1 MGRNYLKGVDMVFC
15 EEPARRCA
23 RLLLFVGLIFWVHAA
38 QAFEFHDALQGAKLP
53 DALSADIAKDS
64 KGAIT
69 PSADGVILGVES
81 NRHAILKFE
90 NPVPGTN
97 EHPLVASARIRL
109 GANPEANLLPGLY
122 LYWDDKNY
130 AFMRATYDTHVYFG
144 WTKNGEESLAY
155 EHNIMHETKLA
166 DAKSPIKEIYFRI
179 IMVAQNVAFYI
190 SHDGANWRKLA
201 EGGCRPGAPG
211 AAPKIL
217 FGRGIV
223 GEKPDL
229 CNDSGKDPRT
239 PIKSYISDVNIADH
253 GAATQPDVPEI
264 DKKETWEQTLAALEP
279 GGIPRAWSILVPAS
293 EKVLHESKD
302 WLSIENWATTK
313 EVSGK
318 PAKFMS
324 WTKPD
329 DEADDPLV
337 DLHERIEHAKNAT
350 VLCRTDIDWPVS
362 GEAMLWYDCIEPCK
376 IWINNKQV
384 YDYLGNEWWRQRRP
398 VKDRSAIPILFEKGK
413 NTVKIQIR
421 ALRGDVSFYF
431 RAERND
437 TPRRLGQIEKMLSYF
452 PPPAGGWRAAEALFE
467 VARAQEEAFDFK
479 SALAS
484 FTAVGDAL
492 KSDDES
498 IVRAFEGKLRI
509 YAFLRDFDNA
519 IKTADAYLAE
529 HLSETG
535 SASAMRAALRF
546 ETLAGRASQAR
557 ERARKWSAQ
566 HGAGALLGGAESLR
580 IVAGAL
586 AEAGARVEHLATLDE
601 IAASKDLKS
610 DERARAAI
618 ESASWRCEYERRKA
632 YRGVPPD
639 PAEQERACRSML
651 AAVEILP
658 GAKNPAVHQLVLDA
672 QTDLNNKKPDR
683 AYAAGW
689 GAALMALLASDSDTA
704 YYFALGKAYPIEL
717 PLKDKNKADIADQNV
732 FKDLVWNMLREKCGD
747 PAWAG
752 KWRIVAFKRSRDG
765 KPNPDI
771 NGPQTNADPAARYGD
786 KGWTEIEPEGDK
798 TERAEFG
805 FDVKR
810 FSGDGQ
816 VAYIARDFDMPI
828 AADTF
833 LQLSNSGAWSA
844 WMDGKPVGRDM
855 SADVYKIEADRI
867 PLHLEKGRHRVLI
880 RLEPPAEGATLFRAR
895 IGAEPQLAMLLY
907 VQALA
912 ARQFPV
918 SMNDRTNDL
927 NQLREALSRRST
939 PEALV
944 GYAQAVSQV
953 YDDQKWFAVDQMIWA
968 AQILRESNRD
978 ALAMKALREALTRLE
993 DGPAFQGRSQKIL
1006 EVSRALARALI
1017 YEGETAAADAILAQ
1031 AVNRHPTPANEAAL
1045 CLAWRGTLRWELG
1058 MSQAALPFFERCA
1071 REGRLPDEAK
1081 QLAGPGLEWARF
1093 TRPDRVTFES
1103 SHEVQAL
1110 LDAVRRQL
1118 NGAPDDVEKAMR
1130 GLGEIL
1136 RSTNNSMV
1144 KVSETPFAVRYVG
1157 VREYIRAMLD
1167 AMTAEQRGVYRK
1179 IVGEAAAQRLQRVA
1193 DHDPAELEKA
1203 ALEFPFTR
1211 ESQAALN
1218 RAGDLYFDRG
1228 RYGQAASIYATLLRE
1243 PNNAEAAT
1251 LACSKLALA
1260 EAFDGEKAECAAAL
1274 KRLETEFAK
1283 TSVKIKGAAV
1293 TGAEVAARLKTQIAG
1308 MSAVAAGGDAGAF
1321 PYMGGLARI
1330 GATHGPAPEPGGVAW
1345 AQPGIASGALDVAKS
1360 SFGVDSRSHVQ
1371 SVPVTDGTRVFIG
1384 AMESL
1389 RAFDLNSG
1397 DILWTQTWAGGTA
1410 GLSGVASGGFNGFP
1424 SSCPLVNGDKVIIRA
1439 QSLAS
1444 SLKCFDAA
1452 TGALR
1457 WSSDVQPEFKKLVW
1471 LSDPAAAYGMI
1482 FALYFEPGDFSIH
1495 GIAALDAETG
1505 RLRWRTPLASGATG
1519 IKIGTGYFQATNHI
1533 GPPAIDAGELYVE
1546 TGLASVAAINA
1557 FTGEARWIS
1566 SYPRIQL
1573 GDLKRGN
1580 TGAFDLTVRSFKA
1593 FSRGPLSPMLLG
1605 NRVIAS
1611 PHDANGVLAFDR
1623 RDGSILWHRELL
1635 DCRYVAGIADGKILA
1650 CDDSVT
1656 ALDSVTGATAWRA
1669 DLEGQSLQGSPTLSG
1684 GTLYMPM
1691 RDGVLR
1697 IDALKGS
1704 VVGST
1709 PWDSR
1714 TGPVSNL
1721 LVTPDRIVGV
1731 SERAVVTL
1739 GTGSAGVSPLPF
1751 YEAKR
1756 LEADGKL
1763 EEAVQRYAA
1772 AQAGDKDGLPMA
1784 LTARVRLLKR
1794 LDKRAEALQEVAKFE
1809 HDAPPKL
1816 SAMGGLWTTGRDAV
1830 AHSLRRSLGENPPD
1844 PNAGKTDPV
1853 DGLAGV
1859 LAYTMFLP
1867 GDNPQVAHFQN
1878 DPPNRVYMRL
1888 NGDVKCMSLG
1898 ENPETL
1904 WSAYVGTQVKILAS
1918 GDNYLAAASDREIAV
1933 LDRETGETVSQII
1946 IANTEAGG
1954 GGGAGAAAKIRAAAF
1969 RRRSIVQGESFV
1981 QAIVLNG
1988 VIYAA
1993 TESRLGAWD
2002 AATGKRL
2009 WERALLESRFVENG
2023 LSGHDAV
2030 IQRVYQHREDFL
2042 MITSY
2047 DAATGTEMQTL
2058 PVETQ
2063 QRIAFSTD
2071 HHYMVTRKGN
2081 RLTCVDLYKMAI
2093 LWQKDSDDLD
2103 IVSATMEFTPNNQIR
2118 YAGADK
2124 RNGNKQ
2130 TARHFDVTTGNEA
2143 APAVVDGEGVQS
2155 GRGLFVV
2162 TERGYKI
2169 SRLKPAA
2176 NGAADTVW
2184 TTRLAVQRGV
2194 DYAFTHAFTAGSFF
2208 HSVYLRNAESGVR
2221 DQLFLRTLA
2230 WETGQH
2236 ISEQA
2241 LPGTALTTVNPYT
2254 GGKTVTS
2261 TFVLA
2266 SGTLVYTAKEGIFLF
2281 RPQAATPA
2289 QALEKL
2295 RAELRNPATPAE
2307 RLKQLRRGVAGLEQ
2321 PEAMAFVTP
2330 SGARVGGDLSEWAG
2344 TEPIVLADRANY
2356 IPLTEG
2362 AAWGGA
2368 GAFSAKMYAGWNQ
2381 AGVMLAIDITDSTPE
2396 SPRPGSELT
2405 TGDRVRVVIDSRDGE
2420 NSALDMN
2427 ESFVCTLALSQGR
2440 SFFAQEFG
2448 IVPENAPFAE
2458 GKVAPSVSGKGRQ
2471 YELFV
2476 PWTALRKSPTE
2487 RPGEKRELRLG
2498 VAIYDGDATH
2508 TRGVLEWGAGTT
2520 VASAMPLWLGRLSL
2534 IDVSAEK
2541 VERYRKVIAMVPGS
2555 PEALKFMR
2563 LILLSKCGP
2572 GAEAER
2578 ISELEKFIVEHPDS
2592 ANTPKAVVLLRDA
2605 YKRSAD
2611 PDPSRLEKLL
2621 QRAKV
2626 PETVRQALN
2635 ASVKLWVYP
2644 DPQKPPQTVMV
2655 QFSNGD
2661 FNWGVARAYW
2671 GAPITTW
2678 GRDGSI
2684 QMKRMG
2690 DMPKPGVWTELRV
2703 SPLDMDLEN
2712 MDIRVFGLTSAG
2724 GLTWFDRVAY
2734 TVAGKET
2741 ILIDGKLPDK
2751 WQVQLSPI
2759 NFVDQPKHAAAKS
2772 MAFGAFN
2779 QVEGLYNT
2787 HFSSSDWQP
2796 TLNFAALRP
2805 VDSGVKNPAQFQDV
2819 CRKAARIIDDT
2830 PEGLAFLRRAIDLNE
2845 GDEKQKSAKAIVEIK
2860 EFLKQS
2866 SGSTNAYEALKLA
2879 FEYLTRSGEA
2889 NPMAKMGDFIA
2900 DVKPPIAATRA
2911 FYADRSPGW
2920 IEWNVLGPFIAT
2932 GERRGMESSMEP
2944 ERAVDLT
2951 LKTQSG
2957 GRDLE
2962 WKKISAKNKNGDTLV
2977 DMRAQMAAEKE
2988 SYRGPYFGYAYTKF
3002 NCPTKRKALFAFG
3015 ADDVISIWVN
3025 GKRVANEV
3033 YTSAQKDKELVEVQ
3047 LRSGENEILI
3057 KTGIQSGRLAFI
3069 FRVADLD
3076 GKPFD
3081 DIQNE

>member
-1 MGRNYLKGVDMVFC
+1 MAFC
-15 EEPARRCA
+15 VEPARRCA
-23 RLLLFVGLIFWVHAA
+23 RFPFFVSLIVLA
-38 QAFEFHDALQGAKLP
+38 QTAHSFDFHDALHAEKLP
-53 DALSADIAKDS
+53 DGLSAHIAKES
-64 KGAIT
+64 KGSIA
-69 PSADGVILGVES
+69 PSADGVILGSES

-90 NPVPGTN
+90 SPVPGTD
-97 EHPLVASARIRL
+97 EHPLLVSARIRTS
-109 GANPEANLLPGLY
+109 ANIDGNMLPGIY
-122 LYWDDKNY
+122 LYWNDKNCVS
-130 AFMRATYDTHVYFG
+130 MRATFDTHVYFG
-144 WTKNGEESLAY
+144 WTRDGEDALAY
-155 EHNIMHETKLA
+155 EHNVMRESRLA
-166 DAKSPIKEIYFRI
+166 ADPKFNGKEVYFRI
-179 IMVAQNVAFYI
+179 FLAARNVAFYV
-190 SHDGANWRKLA
+190 SHDGANWRKLG
-201 EGGCRPGAPG
+201 ESGCRPGAPG
-211 AAPKIL
+211 AIPKIL
-217 FGRGIV
+217 FGRGFA
-223 GEKPDL
+223 GEKPEL
-229 CNDSGKDPRT
+229 CNDSSKDPRP
-239 PIKSYISDVNIADH
+239 PIKTYISEVNIADH
-253 GAATQPDVPEI
+253 GAPTQPDAPEI

-279 GGIPRAWSILVPAS
+279 AGIPHAWSVLAPAG
-293 EKVLHESKD
+293 EKVLHDAKD
-302 WLSIENWATTK
+302 WLAIDNWATAK
-313 EVSGK
+313 DVGGK
-318 PAKFMS
+318 PVKFFN
-324 WTKPD
+324 WNKPD

-337 DLHERIEHAKNAT
+337 DLHERIEHAKGAI
-350 VLCRTDIDWPVS
+350 VLCRTDIEWLVG
-362 GEAMLWYDCIEPCK
+362 GEALLWYDCVEPCK
-376 IWINNKQV
+376 IWVNNKLA
-384 YDYLGNEWWRQRRP
+384 YDYLGNEWWRERHP
-398 VKDRSAIPILFEKGK
+398 VKDRSAIPVSFEKGK
-413 NTVKIQIR
+413 NSVKILIH
-421 ALRGDVSFYF
+421 AMRGDVSYYF
-431 RAERND
+431 RAERSD
-437 TPRRLGQIEKMLSYF
+437 TPRRIGQIEKMLGYF
-452 PPPAGGWRAAEALFE
+452 PPPAGGWRAAEAMFE
-467 VARAQEEAFDFK
+467 IARAYEEAFDFK
-479 SALAS
+479 NALAS
-484 FTAVGDAL
+484 YSAAGAAL

-498 IVRAFEGKLRI
+498 LVRAFEGKLRI

-519 IKTADAYLAE
+519 AKTADAYLAE
-529 HLSETG
+529 HPADTG

-546 ETLAGRASQAR
+546 ETLAGRAGQAR
-557 ERARKWSAQ
+557 ERAHKWSAQ
-566 HGAGALLGGAESLR
+566 HGPGAPLCGAESLR

-586 AEAGARVEHLATLDE
+586 AEAGARVEHLATLEE
-601 IAASKDLKS
+601 IAASKDLKAE
-610 DERARAAI
+610 ERARAAI
-618 ESASWRCEYERRKA
+618 ESACWRCEYERRKA
-632 YRGVPPD
+632 LRAVPPD
-639 PAEQERACRSML
+639 PAELERACRSML
-651 AAVEILP
+651 AAVEMLP
-658 GAKNPAVHQLVLDA
+658 SAKNPAVHQFVLDA
-672 QTDLNNKKPDR
+672 ETELKNKKPDR
-683 AYAAGW
+683 AYGAGW
-689 GAALMALLASDSDTA
+689 GAALMALLASDPDTA
-704 YYFALGKAYPIEL
+704 YYFAPTKAYPIEL
-717 PLKDKNKADIADQNV
+717 PLKDKNKVDIADQNV
-732 FKDLVWNMLREKCGD
+732 FKDLAWNMLREKCGD
-747 PAWAG
+747 PVWAG

-771 NGPQTNADPAARYGD
+771 NGPQTNAEPGARYGD
-786 KGWTEIEPEGDK
+786 RGWTEIDPEADK

-816 VAYIARDFDMPI
+816 VAYLAREFDMPA
-828 AADTF
+828 AADTI
-833 LQLSNSGAWSA
+833 LQLSNSGAWSG
-844 WMDGKPVGRDM
+844 WMDGKPVGRDL
-855 SADVYKIEADRI
+855 SADAYKIEADRI

-880 RLEPPAEGATLFRAR
+880 RLEPPAEGVMLFRAR

-918 SMNDRTNDL
+918 SMNDRTNEL
-927 NQLREALSRRST
+927 NVLREALTRRTT
-939 PEALV
+939 PETLV
-944 GYAQAVSQV
+944 AYAQSVSQM
-953 YDDQKWFAVDQMIWA
+953 YDDQKWFAVEQMIYA

-1006 EVSRALARALI
+1006 EVARALARALV
-1017 YEGETAAADAILAQ
+1017 YEGETAAADAILAH
-1031 AVNRHPTPANEAAL
+1031 AVNRHPSPASDAAL

-1071 REGRLPDEAK
+1071 RESRLPDEAR
-1081 QLAGPGLEWARF
+1081 QLSGPGLEWARF
-1093 TRPDRVTFES
+1093 TRPERVSFES

-1118 NGAPDDVEKAMR
+1118 SGAPDDIEKAMR

-1157 VREYIRAMLD
+1157 VREYIRSMLES
-1167 AMTAEQRGVYRK
+1167 MTAEQRGVYRK
-1179 IVGEAAAQRLQRVA
+1179 VVGEAAAQRLQRVA
-1193 DHDPAELEKA
+1193 EHDPAELEKA

-1211 ESQAALN
+1211 ESQNALN

-1228 RYGQAASIYATLLRE
+1228 RYGQAASIYSTLLRE
-1243 PNNAEAAT
+1243 PNQAESAT
-1251 LACSKLALA
+1251 LACAKLALA
-1260 EAFDGEKAECAAAL
+1260 DAFDGEKADCEAAL
-1274 KRLETEFAK
+1274 KRLESEFAK

-1293 TGAEVAARLKTQIAG
+1293 TGVELAARLRKQIAG
-1308 MSAVAAGGDAGAF
+1308 MGAVAAGGDAGAF
-1321 PYMGGLARI
+1321 PYMGGLTRT
-1330 GATHGPAPEPGGVAW
+1330 GAMHGPAPEPGGVAW
-1345 AQPGIASGALDVAKS
+1345 AQPCIASGALDGAKS
-1360 SFGVDSRSHVQ
+1360 SFGIDSRSHIQ
-1371 SVPVTDGTRVFIG
+1371 SVPVTDGTRVFVG

-1397 DILWTQTWAGGTA
+1397 DILWTQTWAGG
-1410 GLSGVASGGFNGFP
+1410 LSGAASAGFNGFP
-1424 SSCPLVNGDKVIIRA
+1424 SSCPLLNGDKVIIRA

-1457 WSSDVQPEFKKLVW
+1457 WSSDAQPELKKIVW
-1471 LSDPAAAYGMI
+1471 ISDPAAAYGMI
-1482 FALYFEPGDFSIH
+1482 FALYVEPGDFSIH
-1495 GIAALDAETG
+1495 GVAALDAETG

-1519 IKIGTGYFQATNHI
+1519 IKVGIGYFQAANHM

-1593 FSRGPLSPMLLG
+1593 FSRGPLSPILLG
-1605 NRVIAS
+1605 NRVVAS

-1635 DCRYVAGIADGKILA
+1635 DCRYVAGVADGRILA
-1650 CDDSVT
+1650 CDNSVT
-1656 ALDSVTGATAWRA
+1656 ALDSATGATVWRT

-1684 GTLYMPM
+1684 GMLYMPM
-1691 RDGVLR
+1691 RDGLLR
-1697 IDALKGS
+1697 VDALKGT

-1709 PWDSR
+1709 AWDAR
-1714 TGPVSNL
+1714 TGPVANL
-1721 LVTPDRIVGV
+1721 LVTPNRIVGV
-1731 SERAVVTL
+1731 SEHAVVTL
-1739 GTGSAGVSPLPF
+1739 GTGSAGASALPF

-1756 LEADGKL
+1756 LEAEGKL

-1772 AQAGDKDGLPMA
+1772 AQAADKDGLPMA

-1853 DGLAGV
+1853 DGLACV
-1859 LAYTMFLP
+1859 LAYSMFLP

-1878 DPPNRVYMRL
+1878 DPPNRVFMRL

-1918 GDNYLAAASDREIAV
+1918 GDNYLAAVSDREIAV
-1933 LDRETGETVSQII
+1933 LDRETGETLSQII
-1946 IANTEAGG
+1946 IANTEAA
-1954 GGGAGAAAKIRAAAF
+1954 GAGAGGAARIRAAAF
-1969 RRRSIVQGESFV
+1969 RRRSAVQGESFV

-2009 WERALLESRFVENG
+2009 WERALLDSRFIENG

-2030 IQRVYQHREDFL
+2030 IQRVYLQREDV
-2042 MITSY
+2042 MITSF
-2047 DAATGTEMQTL
+2047 DAATGTEIQTL
-2058 PVETQ
+2058 PAEPQ
-2063 QRIAFSTD
+2063 QRIAFSPD
-2071 HHYMVTRKGN
+2071 HHYMVARRAN
-2081 RLTCVDLYKMAI
+2081 RLTCVDLFKMAI
-2093 LWQKDSDDLD
+2093 LWRKDSDDLD
-2103 IVSATMEFTPNNQIR
+2103 IVSATLEFTPNGQIR

-2130 TARHFDVTTGNEA
+2130 TVRHFDLATGNDA
-2143 APAVVDGEGVQS
+2143 VPAVVDGEGVQS
-2155 GRGLFVV
+2155 SRGLFVV

-2176 NGAADTVW
+2176 NGGAETVW
-2184 TTRLAVQRGV
+2184 TTRLPVQRGV
-2194 DYAFTHAFTAGSFF
+2194 DFAFTHAFTAGSFF
-2208 HSVYLRNAESGVR
+2208 HSVYLRNADTGVR

-2230 WETGQH
+2230 WETGQN

-2241 LPGTALTTVNPYT
+2241 LPGTALTTINPYT

-2266 SGTLVYTAKEGIFLF
+2266 GGTLVYTAKEGIFLF

-2289 QALEKL
+2289 QSLEKL
-2295 RAELRNPATPAE
+2295 RTELRNPATPAE
-2307 RLKQLRRGVAGLEQ
+2307 RLKQLRRSVAGLDQ

-2330 SGARVGGDLSEWAG
+2330 AGARVGGDLSEWAG
-2344 TEPIVLADRANY
+2344 TEPIVLADRSDY
-2356 IPLTEG
+2356 VPLNEG
-2362 AAWGGA
+2362 AVWAGA
-2368 GAFSAKMYAGWNQ
+2368 GEFSAKIYAGWNQ
-2381 AGVMLAIDITDSTPE
+2381 AGVMFAIDVTDSTPE

-2405 TGDRVRVVIDSRDGE
+2405 TGDRVRIVIDSRDGE
-2420 NSALDMN
+2420 NSALDPN

-2476 PWTALRKSPTE
+2476 PWSALRKSPTE
-2487 RPGEKRELRLG
+2487 RPGERRELRLG

-2508 TRGVLEWGAGTT
+2508 TRGALEWGAGTT
-2520 VASAMPLWLGRLSL
+2520 VSSAMPLWLGRLSL

-2563 LILLSKCGP
+2563 LILLSKRGP
-2572 GAEAER
+2572 AAEAER
-2578 ISELEKFIVEHPDS
+2578 IGELEKFIVEHPDS
-2592 ANTPKAVVLLRDA
+2592 ANTPKAAGMLREA
-2605 YKRSAD
+2605 YKRTAD
-2611 PDPSRLEKLL
+2611 PDPARLEKLL

-2626 PETVRQALN
+2626 PETVRLALD
-2635 ASVKLWVYP
+2635 AAFKMWVYP
-2644 DPQKPPQTVMV
+2644 DPKKPPQMIMV

-2661 FNWGVARAYW
+2661 FNWGVVRAYW
-2671 GAPITTW
+2671 GAPVLPL
-2678 GRDGSI
+2678 GRDGSV
-2684 QMKRMG
+2684 QMKKMG
-2690 DMPKPGVWTELRV
+2690 DLPKPGVWTELRV

-2712 MDIRVFGLTSAG
+2712 IEIKVFALTSAG
-2724 GLTWFDRVAY
+2724 GLTYFDRVAY
-2734 TVAGKET
+2734 SVAGKET
-2741 ILIDGKLPDK
+2741 VLIEGKLPDK
-2751 WQVQLSPI
+2751 CQTQLSPI
-2759 NFVDQPKHAAAKS
+2759 GFVDQPKRAAAKS
-2772 MAFGAFN
+2772 MAFGAFH
-2779 QVEGLYNT
+2779 QVEGLYDT
-2787 HFSSSDWQP
+2787 HFNSSDWQP
-2796 TLNFAALRP
+2796 MMNFAALRP
-2805 VDSGVKNPAQFQDV
+2805 VDSGIKNPAQYQDV
-2819 CRKAARIIDDT
+2819 CRRAARIIDDT

-2860 EFLKQS
+2860 EFLKQGN
-2866 SGSTNAYEALKLA
+2866 GSQNAYEALKLA
-2879 FEYLTRSGEA
+2879 FEYFTRSGDPK
-2889 NPMAKMGDFIA
+2889 PMAKMDEFIG

-2920 IEWNVLGPFIAT
+2920 TEWRVLGPYVAT

-2951 LKTQSG
+2951 LKTQNS

-2962 WKKISAKNKNGDTLV
+2962 WKKISSKAKNGDTVV
-2977 DMRAQMAAEKE
+2977 DMRLHLGAEKE

-3025 GKRVANEV
+3025 GRRVVNEV
-3033 YTSAQKDKELVEVQ
+3033 YTSALKDKELFEVQ

-3057 KTGIQSGRLAFI
+3057 KAGVQSGRLAFI
-3069 FRVADLD
+3069 FRMADLD